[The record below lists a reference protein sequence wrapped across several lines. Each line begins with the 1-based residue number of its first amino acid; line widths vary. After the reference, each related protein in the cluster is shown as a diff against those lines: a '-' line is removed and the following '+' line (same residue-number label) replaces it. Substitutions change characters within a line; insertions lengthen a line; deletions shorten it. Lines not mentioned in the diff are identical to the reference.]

1 MENQEF
7 NKLVRE
13 LNVKYRDIFGSIP
26 CITDYSCTREE
37 YLNAMKNAVE
47 KRIPI
52 SLLLLEYQE
61 HANYKDKF
69 RVI

>member
-7 NKLVRE
+7 NKLVRV

-26 CITDYSCTREE
+26 CITDYSCTRKE
-37 YLNAMKNAVE
+37 YLNALKSAVE

-52 SLLLLEYQE
+52 SSLLVEYQE
-61 HANYKDKF
+61 NGNCKDKLE
-69 RVI
+69 

>member
-7 NKLVRE
+7 NKLVRA

-37 YLNAMKNAVE
+37 YLNAMQSAVE

-52 SLLLLEYQE
+52 SSLLVEYQE
-61 HANYKDKF
+61 KANYKGEF
-69 RVI
+69 RVV